1 MSSVS
6 ATHLILFI
14 ASLVLAVAIAG
25 TLVME
30 VGHMSTAIENR
41 GSSVAEDIGTEV
53 EIVNDEGA
61 PHGMYD
67 SDNDNDNLTV
77 LVKNVG
83 SESLP
88 VDERAVDLLID
99 GGYVP
104 NNDIH
109 TVERVDVVGS
119 DTWRPGGVVEVTIDV
134 GEKDIEGDTSITV
147 ITDGSED
154 SIHVYIDDGDD
165 D

>member
-41 GSSVAEDIGTEV
+41 GTNVAEEIGTEV
-53 EIVNDEGA
+53 EIVSDEGA
-61 PHGMYD
+61 PDGMYD
-67 SDNDNDNLTV
+67 DDEITV

-88 VDERAVDLLID
+88 VEERAVDLLID

-104 NNDIH
+104 NDDIEE
-109 TVERVDVVGS
+109 VERVDVEGS

-134 GEKDIEGDTSITV
+134 EEKDIEGDTSITV
-147 ITDGSED
+147 ISDGSED
-154 SIHVYIDDGDD
+154 TIHVYIDDDHD
-165 D
+165 N